1 MTSCHRRVIS
11 ALHDAVSAAI
21 AAAIAFEPCSSRRS
35 SVCRSF
41 SAPAVDGRRSNSAT
55 ELFIALAISPSEGE
69 LCPLPFHKSL
79 HVIDAGDLLPLPS
92 MVRSTGTRATK
103 PRTMGRI
110 RSIDADG
117 DGSRDSGAQSS
128 MRPWTGPR
136 GTKHTALV
144 LLHSYPT

>member
-1 MTSCHRRVIS
+1 MQCLLLRMRSLSNPAAVGDRV
-11 ALHDAVSAAI
+11 
-21 AAAIAFEPCSSRRS
+21 
-35 SVCRSF
+35 SVIHCWRLLWMGS
-41 SAPAVDGRRSNSAT
+41 DSAT

-92 MVRSTGTRATK
+92 MVRCTGTRATK
-103 PRTMGRI
+103 PRTMSRI

-136 GTKHTALV
+136 GTKHTRTRPPS
-144 LLHSYPT
+144 LLSNVVGHKYIDI